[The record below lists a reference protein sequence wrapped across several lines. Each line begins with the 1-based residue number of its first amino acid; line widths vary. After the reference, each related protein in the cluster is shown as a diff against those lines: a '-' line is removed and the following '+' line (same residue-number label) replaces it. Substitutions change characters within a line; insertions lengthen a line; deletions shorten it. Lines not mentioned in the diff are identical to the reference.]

1 MILLNFLWTAFKTLL
16 TPFSWDIISW
26 MKSWDWQLLLVLV
39 PCTNRYYQ
47 VSRRTTKCLIQLFFN
62 YQLTV
67 TLKCWQHVHPE
78 TLVWSDEFDTLDES
92 KWTHLVTTHPL
103 VRLWRI
109 VYISWHLDTIQDDFQ
124 YYRNHRSNS
133 WVSEGALHVMPTLT
147 ASEYGEDFLHN
158 GCIDLNKEVSELSP
172 PGTCHL
178 SNYCSAPWFHF

>member
-1 MILLNFLWTAFKTLL
+1 MRLTTASCVSSLY
-16 TPFSWDIISW
+16 
-26 MKSWDWQLLLVLV
+26 QLV
-39 PCTNRYYQ
+39 P
-47 VSRRTTKCLIQLFFN
+47 VSRKTTNAQFN
-62 YQLTV
+62 YFSTYQFTV

-109 VYISWHLDTIQDDFQ
+109 VYSTPDIYLDTIQDDFQ

-158 GCIDLNKEVSELSP
+158 GCIDLNKEVSELSQ

-178 SNYCSAPWFHF
+178 SPWFHFFKI

>member
-1 MILLNFLWTAFKTLL
+1 MRLTTASCVSSLYQSVLPSIKKNYKMLNSIIFQLSINCDFEML
-16 TPFSWDIISW
+16 TTCSPRDSG
-26 MKSWDWQLLLVLV
+26 
-39 PCTNRYYQ
+39 
-47 VSRRTTKCLIQLFFN
+47 
-62 YQLTV
+62 
-67 TLKCWQHVHPE
+67 
-78 TLVWSDEFDTLDES
+78 LVWWVWHSGWEQVDTPCHHSPSGEAMKDRV
-92 KWTHLVTTHPL
+92 KHT
-103 VRLWRI
+103 
-109 VYISWHLDTIQDDFQ
+109 WHLSTIQDDFQ